1 MVSPSSSPIVDTLT
15 QPQSIAALVLLA
27 TLAGVLHRKLTQ
39 RSATLPPGPPPES
52 WIFGNK
58 IPSAFAY
65 RKFEEWTKIYGPIF
79 YLRQGFTP
87 IFVIGRYQAAVDIME
102 REGAALVDRPLSISA
117 GETLSG
123 GMRVVLTPAGE
134 RFKKM
139 RKALHAHLSPKVV
152 QSYGPVLMRTAK
164 QHILDILDDPDIH
177 QEHAKR
183 YSASVVMALAY
194 GKAAGKHDDPDV
206 IAVNRCLVRL
216 GENLRPGLWQV
227 DHYPILRY
235 VTITITITITPP
247 KRILPT
253 QPARNSYLPGYLDE
267 LKAGHREELALFK
280 KHLSVVKAQMSS
292 SSSSSSSEAG
302 TPIPDSFAKYLLERQ
317 PSLGLS
323 DDETAYLAGALF
335 GAGSDTTASAISV
348 AVLAAACYP
357 ASARR
362 VQEELDRVVGRD
374 RAPTTADFESLPE
387 LQAFVM
393 ETFRWR
399 PVTAGGF
406 PHKATKDLVW
416 GEVVIPAGAT
426 VIGNVWAVGRDPA
439 VFPDP
444 EAFTPE
450 RWIRQEEGEGEG
462 EGGVRLREDLKSYPF
477 GFGRRVCPGMHIA
490 TASVMLNTALI
501 QWAFTVRA
509 DPKHP
514 IDELAFTESAN
525 AHPVRFHVFFEP
537 RAAETRDGIRELLE
551 EYGEA

>member
-1 MVSPSSSPIVDTLT
+1 MSSSSTLVET
-15 QPQSIAALVLLA
+15 LIQPQGIAAAVLAA
-27 TLAGVLHRKLTQ
+27 TLAGVLHQKLTQ
-39 RSATLPPGPPPES
+39 RPATRPPGPPPES

-65 RKFEEWTKIYGPIF
+65 RQFEEWTKIYGPIF
-79 YLRQGFTP
+79 YLRQGLNH
-87 IFVIGRYQAAVDIME
+87 IYVIGRYQAAVDIME

-164 QHILDILDDPDIH
+164 QHILDIIDDPEIH

-183 YSASVVMALAY
+183 YSATVVMALAY

-206 IAVNRCLVRL
+206 QAVNRCLVRL

-227 DHYPILRY
+227 DNYPILR
-235 VTITITITITPP
+235 
-247 KRILPT
+247 
-253 QPARNSYLPGYLDE
+253 YLPGYLDE

-280 KHLSVVKAQMSS
+280 KHLANVKAQMDRNES
-292 SSSSSSSEAG
+292 
-302 TPIPDSFAKYLLERQ
+302 IPDSFAKYLLERQ
-317 PSLGLS
+317 SSLGLS

-348 AVLAAACYP
+348 AVLASAVYP
-357 ASARR
+357 ETAKR
-362 VQEELDRVVGRD
+362 VQDELDRVIGRD
-374 RAPTTADFESLPE
+374 RPPTTEDFDNLPE
-387 LQAFVM
+387 LNAFVL
-393 ETFRWR
+393 ESFRWR

-406 PHKATKDLVW
+406 PHKATKDIIW
-416 GEVVIPAGAT
+416 KDFVIPAGST
-426 VIGNVWAVGRDPA
+426 VIGNVWAVGRDPS

-444 EAFTPE
+444 EAFKPS
-450 RWIRQEEGEGEG
+450 RWLREDGN
-462 EGGVRLREDLKSYPF
+462 LREDLKSYPF

-490 TASVMLNTALI
+490 SASVMLNTALI
-501 QWAFTVRA
+501 QWAFKVRA

-514 IDELAFTESAN
+514 IDVLAFTESAN
-525 AHPVRFHVFFEP
+525 AHPVKFNVFFEP
-537 RAAETRDGIRELLE
+537 RGAPTMNGIRDLME
-551 EYGEA
+551 EYGEAY